1 MYLTDYY
8 CINAPLLLDHVM
20 LYGNQPQLLSDQD
33 GMIDTP
39 LRQHLFQDLCK
50 GFQKW
55 DYSLMRN
62 R

>member
-1 MYLTDYY
+1 ME
-8 CINAPLLLDHVM
+8 INR
-20 LYGNQPQLLSDQD
+20 NFLSDQD
-33 GMIDTP
+33 GMIDTS
-39 LRQHLFQDLCK
+39 QTASISGSYK